1 MKLLIKPM
9 NEKLAIEILNWK
21 YVKPY
26 DFYNNDLNDES
37 LQEFLENPYFAVVD
51 QDDELFGFFC
61 VGKSAQV
68 PIGNQFGAYKEN
80 MIDIGFGMKPY
91 LTGQGNGFD
100 FCTLIIRYVQEN
112 YNKKDLRLT
121 VATFNERAMHLY
133 EKLGFVEMMDFD
145 TDSAEFIT
153 MVKGRYER

>member
-1 MKLLIKPM
+1 MS
-9 NEKLAIEILNWK
+9 EKRAKEILKWK

-61 VGKSAQV
+61 VGESAQV
-68 PIGNQFGAYKEN
+68 PIGNQVGAYNED
-80 MIDIGFGMKPY
+80 MIDIGFGMKPN
-91 LTGQGNGFD
+91 LTGQGNGFE
-100 FCTLIIRYVQEN
+100 FCSLIFRCVQEN
-112 YNKKDLRLT
+112 YDKKDLRLT
-121 VATFNERAMHLY
+121 VATFNKRAIHLY
-133 EKLGFVEMMDFD
+133 GKLGFVKKMAFD

-153 MVKGRYER
+153 MVK